1 MTRRDPERMQ
11 RTILRA
17 AAKEFARFGFA
28 GARVDRI
35 AARAK
40 ASKRMIYYYFK
51 AKEGLFLAVLNGKL
65 AERTHADVAPHAG
78 VIEHLI
84 AAQRVTLRDLDYVRL
99 LQWEALEQPHH
110 RDPEGTRQAV
120 YEDLIDAVR
129 GEQSRGELP
138 ADTDPRH
145 LALSLLGIAL
155 FPYVLPQLT
164 EMFTGQRPASDAWLD
179 QRDVHL
185 RTLAATLARPARPT
199 SGGHSN

>member
-1 MTRRDPERMQ
+1 LTRRDPERMQ

-51 AKEGLFLAVLNGKL
+51 AKEGLFVAVLNGKL
-65 AERTHADVAPHAG
+65 AERTHADVAPHSG
-78 VIEHLI
+78 VMEHLI

-110 RDPEGTRQAV
+110 RDPEGIRQAV

-129 GEQSRGELP
+129 EEQARGQLP
-138 ADTDPRH
+138 AETDPRH
-145 LALSLLGIAL
+145 LALSLLGVAL
-155 FPYVLPQLT
+155 FPYALPQLT
-164 EMFTGQRPASDAWLD
+164 EMFTGQRPGSDTWLD
-179 QRDVHL
+179 QRDAHL
-185 RTLAATLARPARPT
+185 RTLAATLAQTA
-199 SGGHSN
+199 SSSA

>member
-65 AERTHADVAPHAG
+65 AERTHADVAPHM
-78 VIEHLI
+78 
-84 AAQRVTLRDLDYVRL
+84 
-99 LQWEALEQPHH
+99 
-110 RDPEGTRQAV
+110 QA
-120 YEDLIDAVR
+120 
-129 GEQSRGELP
+129 
-138 ADTDPRH
+138 
-145 LALSLLGIAL
+145 
-155 FPYVLPQLT
+155 
-164 EMFTGQRPASDAWLD
+164 
-179 QRDVHL
+179 
-185 RTLAATLARPARPT
+185 
-199 SGGHSN
+199 

>member
-1 MTRRDPERMQ
+1 MQ

-51 AKEGLFLAVLNGKL
+51 AKEGLFVAVLNGKL
-65 AERTHADVAPHAG
+65 AERTHADVAPHSG
-78 VIEHLI
+78 VMEHLI

-110 RDPEGTRQAV
+110 RDPEGIRQAV

-129 GEQSRGELP
+129 EEQARGQLP
-138 ADTDPRH
+138 AETDPRH
-145 LALSLLGIAL
+145 LALSLLGVAL
-155 FPYVLPQLT
+155 FPYALPQLT
-164 EMFTGQRPASDAWLD
+164 EMFTGQRPGSDTWLD
-179 QRDVHL
+179 QRDAHL
-185 RTLAATLARPARPT
+185 RTLAATLAQTA
-199 SGGHSN
+199 SSSA